1 MVELL
6 ICNQRVGGSNPS
18 VGSNLFNNLQNRL
31 IIKITFSP
39 TIFPLFHFSLSTLF
53 QKCLD
58 IAPSKSDNPFKSL
71 EKKSHVWTKGKKSS
85 STKTPGS
92 RNNWQPHRKKNRCP

>member
-1 MVELL
+1 
-6 ICNQRVGGSNPS
+6 

-39 TIFPLFHFSLSTLF
+39 TIFPLFHFFLSTLF

-58 IAPSKSDNPFKSL
+58 IAPSKPDNPFKSL
-71 EKKSHVWTKGKKSS
+71 KRKSPAWTKGKK
-85 STKTPGS
+85 
-92 RNNWQPHRKKNRCP
+92 N